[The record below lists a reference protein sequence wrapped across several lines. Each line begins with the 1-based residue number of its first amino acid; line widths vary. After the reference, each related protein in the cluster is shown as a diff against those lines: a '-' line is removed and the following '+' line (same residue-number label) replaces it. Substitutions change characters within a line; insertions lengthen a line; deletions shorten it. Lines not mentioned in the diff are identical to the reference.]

1 LIQGRI
7 FAHYG
12 VSGIMCQLFPEKSA
26 ITYGDEMKFASR
38 IEKVPPYL
46 FVGISR
52 KIAEKRAQGIDVIS
66 FGIGDPDIPT
76 PENVVEKL
84 RETAL
89 DSPNH
94 RYPETDGLPE
104 FRQAVADWYQRR
116 FGISV
121 HPDKE
126 TLPLIGAKEGIGHA
140 ALCFIEPGDIAL
152 VPDPGYPVYS
162 VGTWFAGGECHWMPL
177 LEENGWMP
185 DLDAIPDDVADKA
198 RVIWLNYPNNPTGA
212 IADAGYFAKVVDF
225 AKAHDIAVMHDASY
239 SEVAF
244 DGYRPISF
252 LETPGAIDV
261 GVEFH
266 SLSKS
271 YNMTGWRLGMAVG
284 NEDIISALMVIKSN
298 LDSGVPNAI
307 QYMGMEAMEMSQD
320 AIDERNAIYEHR
332 RDRVVQTLRDIGL
345 DAIPPKASLYVWT
358 RIPEGFTSAEF
369 TALLLDEADIVVTP
383 GNGYG
388 EYGEGYIRLS
398 LTINDEDMEKGLAR
412 LSEWQIPSKD

>member
-1 LIQGRI
+1 
-7 FAHYG
+7 
-12 VSGIMCQLFPEKSA
+12 
-26 ITYGDEMKFASR
+26 MKFASR

-198 RVIWLNYPNNPTGA
+198 KVIWLNYPNNPTGA
-212 IADAGYFAKVVDF
+212 IADAGYFAKVVEF
-225 AKAHDIAVMHDASY
+225 AKVHDIAVMHDASY
-239 SEVAF
+239 SEVAY

-307 QYMGMEAMEMSQD
+307 QYMGMEAMELSQN

-412 LSEWQIPSKD
+412 LSEWQIPSRG

>member
-1 LIQGRI
+1 
-7 FAHYG
+7 
-12 VSGIMCQLFPEKSA
+12 
-26 ITYGDEMKFASR
+26 MKFASR

-76 PENVVEKL
+76 PDNVVEKL

-198 RVIWLNYPNNPTGA
+198 TVMWLNYPNNPTGA
-212 IADAGYFAKVVDF
+212 IADADYFAKVVEF
-225 AKAHDIAVMHDASY
+225 AEAHDIAVMHDASY

-307 QYMGMEAMEMSQD
+307 QYMGMEAMELSQN

-332 RDRVVQTLRDIGL
+332 RDRVVRTLRDIGL

-412 LSEWQIPSKD
+412 LSAWQIPSRG

>member
-1 LIQGRI
+1 
-7 FAHYG
+7 
-12 VSGIMCQLFPEKSA
+12 
-26 ITYGDEMKFASR
+26 MKFASR

-76 PENVVEKL
+76 PENVIDKL

-140 ALCFIEPGDIAL
+140 ALCFIESGDIAL

-198 RVIWLNYPNNPTGA
+198 KVIWLNYPNNPTGA
-212 IADAGYFAKVVDF
+212 IADADYFAKVVEF

-307 QYMGMEAMEMSQD
+307 QYMGMEAMELSQD

>member
-1 LIQGRI
+1 
-7 FAHYG
+7 
-12 VSGIMCQLFPEKSA
+12 
-26 ITYGDEMKFASR
+26 MKFASR
-38 IEKVPPYL
+38 MDRVPPYL
-46 FVGISR
+46 FVEISR
-52 KIAEKRAQGIDVIS
+52 KIAEKKAQGIDVIS

-76 PENVVEKL
+76 PASVVDRL
-84 RETAL
+84 RDTAL
-89 DSPNH
+89 DTPNH

-116 FGISV
+116 FGITV
-121 HPDKE
+121 RPDEE

-177 LEENGWMP
+177 LEENGWLP
-185 DLDAIPDDVADKA
+185 DLDAIPEDAARKA
-198 RVIWLNYPNNPTGA
+198 KVIWLNYPNNPTGA
-212 IADAGYFAKVVDF
+212 IADGDYFAKVVEF
-225 AKAHDIAVMHDASY
+225 AKAYDIAVLHDASY

-244 DGYRPISF
+244 DGYRPVSF
-252 LETPGAIDV
+252 LETPGAMDV

-284 NEDIISALMVIKSN
+284 NADIISALMVVKSN

-307 QYMGMEAMEMSQD
+307 QYMGIEAMALSQD
-320 AIDERNAIYEHR
+320 DIDARNRVYERR
-332 RDRVVQTLRDIGL
+332 RDRVVQTLQAVGL

-358 RIPEGFTSAEF
+358 RIPQGFSSAEF
-369 TALLLDEADIVVTP
+369 TAKLLEEANIVVTP

-388 EYGEGYIRLS
+388 QYGEGYIRLS
-398 LTINDEDMEKGLAR
+398 LTIGDDDMERGMERLAGI
-412 LSEWQIPSKD
+412 SI

>member
-1 LIQGRI
+1 
-7 FAHYG
+7 
-12 VSGIMCQLFPEKSA
+12 ME
-26 ITYGDEMKFASR
+26 FASR

-76 PENVVEKL
+76 PENVVAKL

-140 ALCFIEPGDIAL
+140 ALCFIEQGDIAL

-212 IADAGYFAKVVDF
+212 IADAGYFAKVVEF

>member
-1 LIQGRI
+1 
-7 FAHYG
+7 
-12 VSGIMCQLFPEKSA
+12 
-26 ITYGDEMKFASR
+26 MKFASR
-38 IEKVPPYL
+38 IDRVPPYL

-76 PENVVEKL
+76 PENVVAKL

>member
-1 LIQGRI
+1 
-7 FAHYG
+7 
-12 VSGIMCQLFPEKSA
+12 
-26 ITYGDEMKFASR
+26 MKFASR
-38 IEKVPPYL
+38 MDRVPPYL
-46 FVGISR
+46 FVEISR
-52 KIAEKRAQGIDVIS
+52 KIAEKKAQGIDVIS

-76 PENVVEKL
+76 PASVVDKL
-84 RETAL
+84 RDTAL
-89 DSPNH
+89 DTPNH

-116 FGISV
+116 FGIAV
-121 HPDKE
+121 RPDEE

-177 LEENGWMP
+177 LEENGWLP
-185 DLDAIPDDVADKA
+185 DLDAIPEDAARKA
-198 RVIWLNYPNNPTGA
+198 KVIWLNYPNNPTGA
-212 IADAGYFAKVVDF
+212 IADGDYFAKVVEF
-225 AKAHDIAVMHDASY
+225 AKAYDIAVLHDASY

-244 DGYRPISF
+244 DGYRPVSF
-252 LETPGAIDV
+252 LETPGAMDV

-284 NEDIISALMVIKSN
+284 NADIISALMVVKSN

-307 QYMGMEAMEMSQD
+307 QYMGIEAMALSQD
-320 AIDERNAIYEHR
+320 DIDARNRVYERR
-332 RDRVVQTLRDIGL
+332 RDRVAQTLQAVGL

-358 RIPEGFTSAEF
+358 RIPDGFSSAEF
-369 TALLLDEADIVVTP
+369 TAKLLEEANIVVTP

-388 EYGEGYIRLS
+388 QYGEGYIRLS
-398 LTINDEDMEKGLAR
+398 LTIGDDDMERGLER
-412 LSEWQIPSKD
+412 LAGISI

>member
-1 LIQGRI
+1 
-7 FAHYG
+7 
-12 VSGIMCQLFPEKSA
+12 
-26 ITYGDEMKFASR
+26 MKFASR

-212 IADAGYFAKVVDF
+212 IADAGYFAKVVEF

-412 LSEWQIPSKD
+412 LSEWQIPSRG

>member
-1 LIQGRI
+1 
-7 FAHYG
+7 
-12 VSGIMCQLFPEKSA
+12 
-26 ITYGDEMKFASR
+26 MKFASR
-38 IEKVPPYL
+38 IDKVPPYL
-46 FVGISR
+46 FVEISR
-52 KIAEKRAQGIDVIS
+52 KIAAKREQGIDVIS

-76 PENVVEKL
+76 PDNVIEKL
-84 RETAL
+84 RQTAV
-89 DSPNH
+89 DTPNH

-185 DLDAIPDDVADKA
+185 DLDAIPADVADKA
-198 RVIWLNYPNNPTGA
+198 SVMWLNYPNNPTGA
-212 IADAGYFAKVVDF
+212 IAEAGYFEKVVEF

-244 DGYRPISF
+244 DGYRPVSF

-284 NEDIISALMVIKSN
+284 NADIISALMVIKSN

-307 QYMGMEAMEMSQD
+307 QYMGMEAMELSQD
-320 AIDERNAIYEHR
+320 AIDERNAIYQRR

-358 RIPEGFTSAEF
+358 RIPRGFTSAEF
-369 TALLLDEADIVVTP
+369 TALLLDEANIVVTP

-388 EYGEGYIRLS
+388 QYGEGYIRLS
-398 LTINDEDMEKGLAR
+398 LTIDDDTMEAGLAR
-412 LSEWQIPSKD
+412 LAAWQIPVKG

>member
-1 LIQGRI
+1 
-7 FAHYG
+7 
-12 VSGIMCQLFPEKSA
+12 
-26 ITYGDEMKFASR
+26 MKFASR
-38 IEKVPPYL
+38 MDRVPPYL
-46 FVGISR
+46 FVEISR
-52 KIAEKRAQGIDVIS
+52 KIAEKKAQGIDVIS

-76 PENVVEKL
+76 PASVVDRL
-84 RETAL
+84 RDTAL
-89 DSPNH
+89 DTPNH

-121 HPDKE
+121 RPDEE

-177 LEENGWMP
+177 LEENGWLP
-185 DLDAIPDDVADKA
+185 DLDAIPEDAARKA
-198 RVIWLNYPNNPTGA
+198 KVIWLNYPNNPTGA
-212 IADAGYFAKVVDF
+212 IADGDYFAKVVEF
-225 AKAHDIAVMHDASY
+225 AKAYDITVLHDASY

-244 DGYRPISF
+244 DGYWPVSF
-252 LETPGAIDV
+252 LETPGAMDV

-284 NEDIISALMVIKSN
+284 NADIISALMVVKSN

-307 QYMGMEAMEMSQD
+307 QYMGIEAMSLSQD
-320 AIDERNAIYEHR
+320 DIDARNRVYERR
-332 RDRVVQTLRDIGL
+332 RDRVVQTLQAVGL

-358 RIPEGFTSAEF
+358 RIPEGFSSAEF
-369 TALLLDEADIVVTP
+369 TAKLLDEANIVVTP

-388 EYGEGYIRLS
+388 QYGEGYIRLS
-398 LTINDEDMEKGLAR
+398 LTIGDNDMERGLER
-412 LSEWQIPSKD
+412 LAGISI

>member
-1 LIQGRI
+1 
-7 FAHYG
+7 
-12 VSGIMCQLFPEKSA
+12 
-26 ITYGDEMKFASR
+26 MKFASR
-38 IEKVPPYL
+38 MDRVPPYL
-46 FVGISR
+46 FVEISR
-52 KIAEKRAQGIDVIS
+52 KIAEKKAQGIDVIS

-76 PENVVEKL
+76 PASVVDKL
-84 RETAL
+84 RSTAL
-89 DSPNH
+89 DTPNH

-121 HPDKE
+121 RPDEE
-126 TLPLIGAKEGIGHA
+126 TLPLIGAKEGIGHV

-177 LEENGWMP
+177 LEENGWLP
-185 DLDAIPDDVADKA
+185 DLDAIPQGAARKA
-198 RVIWLNYPNNPTGA
+198 KVIWLNYPNNPTGA
-212 IADAGYFAKVVDF
+212 IADGAYFAKVVEF
-225 AKAHDIAVMHDASY
+225 AKAYDIAVLHDASY

-244 DGYRPISF
+244 DGYRPVSF
-252 LETPGAIDV
+252 LETPGAMDV

-284 NEDIISALMVIKSN
+284 NADIISALMVVKSN

-307 QYMGMEAMEMSQD
+307 QYMGIEAMALSQD
-320 AIDERNAIYEHR
+320 DIDARNRIYERR
-332 RDRVVQTLRDIGL
+332 RDRVVQTLQAVGL

-358 RIPEGFTSAEF
+358 RIPQGFSSAEF
-369 TALLLDEADIVVTP
+369 TAKLLDEANIVVTP

-388 EYGEGYIRLS
+388 QYGEGYIRLS
-398 LTINDEDMEKGLAR
+398 LTIGDDDMERGLER
-412 LSEWQIPSKD
+412 LAGINI

>member
-1 LIQGRI
+1 
-7 FAHYG
+7 
-12 VSGIMCQLFPEKSA
+12 
-26 ITYGDEMKFASR
+26 MKFASR
-38 IEKVPPYL
+38 IDKVPPYL

-52 KIAEKRAQGIDVIS
+52 KIAEKREQGIDVIS
-66 FGIGDPDIPT
+66 FGIGDPDIAT
-76 PENVVEKL
+76 PENVIEKL

-89 DSPNH
+89 DGPNH

-185 DLDAIPDDVADKA
+185 DLDSIPDDVADKA
-198 RVIWLNYPNNPTGA
+198 KVIWLNYPNNPTGA
-212 IADAGYFAKVVDF
+212 IAEAGYFEKVVEF
-225 AKAHDIAVMHDASY
+225 AKAHDVAVLHDASY

-244 DGYRPISF
+244 DGYRPVSF

-307 QYMGMEAMEMSQD
+307 QYMGMEAMELSQE
-320 AIDERNAIYEHR
+320 AIDERNAIYERR
-332 RDRVVQTLRDIGL
+332 RDRVIETLRDIGL

-358 RIPEGFTSAEF
+358 RVPEGFTSAEF
-369 TALLLDEADIVVTP
+369 TELLLEEANIVVTP

-398 LTINDEDMEKGLAR
+398 LTINDEDMEEGLAK
-412 LSEWQIPSKD
+412 LSEWQIPSKV

>member
-1 LIQGRI
+1 
-7 FAHYG
+7 
-12 VSGIMCQLFPEKSA
+12 
-26 ITYGDEMKFASR
+26 MKFASR

-89 DSPNH
+89 DSLNH

-198 RVIWLNYPNNPTGA
+198 TVMWLNYPNNPTGA
-212 IADAGYFAKVVDF
+212 IADADYFAKVVKF
-225 AKAHDIAVMHDASY
+225 ANAHDIAVMHDASY

-271 YNMTGWRLGMAVG
+271 YNMTGWRLGMVVG

-307 QYMGMEAMEMSQD
+307 QYMGMEAMELSQN

-398 LTINDEDMEKGLAR
+398 LTINDGDMEKGLAR

>member
-1 LIQGRI
+1 
-7 FAHYG
+7 
-12 VSGIMCQLFPEKSA
+12 
-26 ITYGDEMKFASR
+26 MKFASR
-38 IEKVPPYL
+38 MDRVPPYL
-46 FVGISR
+46 FVEISR
-52 KIAEKRAQGIDVIS
+52 KIAEKKAQGIDVIS

-76 PENVVEKL
+76 PASVVDKL
-84 RETAL
+84 RDTAL
-89 DSPNH
+89 DTPNH

-116 FGISV
+116 FGITV
-121 HPDKE
+121 RPDEE

-177 LEENGWMP
+177 LEENGWLP
-185 DLDAIPDDVADKA
+185 DLDAIPEDAARKA
-198 RVIWLNYPNNPTGA
+198 KVIWLNYPNNPTGA
-212 IADAGYFAKVVDF
+212 IADGDYFAKVVEF
-225 AKAHDIAVMHDASY
+225 AKAYDIAVLHDASY

-244 DGYRPISF
+244 DGYRPVSF
-252 LETPGAIDV
+252 LETPGAMDV

-284 NEDIISALMVIKSN
+284 NADIISALMVVKSN

-307 QYMGMEAMEMSQD
+307 QYMGIEAMVLSQD
-320 AIDERNAIYEHR
+320 DIDARNRVYERR
-332 RDRVVQTLRDIGL
+332 RDRVVRTLQAVGL
-345 DAIPPKASLYVWT
+345 DAAPPKASLYVWT
-358 RIPEGFTSAEF
+358 RIPEGFSSAEF
-369 TALLLDEADIVVTP
+369 TAKLLDEANIVVTP

-388 EYGEGYIRLS
+388 QYGEGYIRLS
-398 LTINDEDMEKGLAR
+398 LTIGDDDMERGLER
-412 LSEWQIPSKD
+412 LAGISI

>member
-1 LIQGRI
+1 
-7 FAHYG
+7 
-12 VSGIMCQLFPEKSA
+12 
-26 ITYGDEMKFASR
+26 MKFASR
-38 IEKVPPYL
+38 MDRVPPYL
-46 FVGISR
+46 FVEISR
-52 KIAEKRAQGIDVIS
+52 KIAEKKAQGIDVIS

-76 PENVVEKL
+76 PASVVDRL
-84 RETAL
+84 RDTAL
-89 DSPNH
+89 DTPNH

-116 FGISV
+116 FGITV
-121 HPDKE
+121 RPDEE

-177 LEENGWMP
+177 LEENGWLP
-185 DLDAIPDDVADKA
+185 DLDAIPQDVARKA
-198 RVIWLNYPNNPTGA
+198 KVIWLNYPNNPTGA
-212 IADAGYFAKVVDF
+212 IADGEYFDKVVEF
-225 AKAHDIAVMHDASY
+225 AKAYDIAVLHDASY

-244 DGYRPISF
+244 DGYRPVSF
-252 LETPGAIDV
+252 LETPGAMDV

-284 NEDIISALMVIKSN
+284 NADIIRALMVVKSN

-307 QYMGMEAMEMSQD
+307 QYMGIEAMALSQD
-320 AIDERNAIYEHR
+320 DIDARNRVYERR
-332 RDRVVQTLRDIGL
+332 RDRVVQTLQAVGL

-358 RIPEGFTSAEF
+358 RIPQGFSSAEF
-369 TALLLDEADIVVTP
+369 TAKLLDEANIVVTP

-388 EYGEGYIRLS
+388 QYGEGYIRLS
-398 LTINDEDMEKGLAR
+398 LTIGDDDMERGLER
-412 LSEWQIPSKD
+412 LAGISI

>member
-1 LIQGRI
+1 
-7 FAHYG
+7 
-12 VSGIMCQLFPEKSA
+12 
-26 ITYGDEMKFASR
+26 MKFASR

-76 PENVVEKL
+76 PDNVVEKL

-198 RVIWLNYPNNPTGA
+198 KVIWLNYPNNPTGA
-212 IADAGYFAKVVDF
+212 IADADYFAKVVEF
-225 AKAHDIAVMHDASY
+225 ANAHDIAVMHDASY

-271 YNMTGWRLGMAVG
+271 YNMTGWRLGMVVG

-307 QYMGMEAMEMSQD
+307 QYMGMEAMELSQD

-412 LSEWQIPSKD
+412 LSEWKIPSKD

>member
-1 LIQGRI
+1 
-7 FAHYG
+7 
-12 VSGIMCQLFPEKSA
+12 
-26 ITYGDEMKFASR
+26 MKFASR
-38 IEKVPPYL
+38 MDRVPPYL
-46 FVGISR
+46 FVEISR
-52 KIAEKRAQGIDVIS
+52 KIAEKKAHGIDVIS

-76 PENVVEKL
+76 PASVVDRL
-84 RETAL
+84 RDTAL
-89 DSPNH
+89 DTPNH

-116 FGISV
+116 FGITV
-121 HPDKE
+121 RPDEE

-177 LEENGWMP
+177 LEENGWLP
-185 DLDAIPDDVADKA
+185 DLDAIPQDAARKA
-198 RVIWLNYPNNPTGA
+198 KVIWLNYPNNPTGA
-212 IADAGYFAKVVDF
+212 IADGDYFAKVVEF
-225 AKAHDIAVMHDASY
+225 AKAYDIAVLHDASY

-244 DGYRPISF
+244 DGYRPVSF
-252 LETPGAIDV
+252 LETPGAMDV
-261 GVEFH
+261 SVEFH

-284 NEDIISALMVIKSN
+284 NADIISALMVVKSN

-307 QYMGMEAMEMSQD
+307 QYMGIEAMALSQD
-320 AIDERNAIYEHR
+320 DIDARNRVYERR
-332 RDRVVQTLRDIGL
+332 RDRVVQTLQAVGL

-358 RIPEGFTSAEF
+358 RIPQGFSSAEF
-369 TALLLDEADIVVTP
+369 TAKLLDEANIVVTP

-388 EYGEGYIRLS
+388 QYGEGYIRLS
-398 LTINDEDMEKGLAR
+398 LTIGDDDMERGLER
-412 LSEWQIPSKD
+412 LAGISI